1 MMRPEQSAWISE
13 LLLFPLVLADLGT
26 AGLELAKNWTFTD
39 SNQKR
44 VTKMFILVISLTD
57 TQLC

>member
-1 MMRPEQSAWISE
+1 MMRREQSAWISE

-26 AGLELAKNWTFTD
+26 AGLELAKNWTFID